1 MESRLAREAFC
12 ELEIPYRLLPASD
25 SARVPVLSDLNTGGV
40 TQGAPRIRSYL
51 DLTIGASEWG
61 GSST

>member
-12 ELEIPYRLLPASD
+12 ELEIPYRLLP
-25 SARVPVLSDLNTGGV
+25 LSDLNTGAV
-40 TQGAPRIRSYL
+40 PQGASRIRSYL